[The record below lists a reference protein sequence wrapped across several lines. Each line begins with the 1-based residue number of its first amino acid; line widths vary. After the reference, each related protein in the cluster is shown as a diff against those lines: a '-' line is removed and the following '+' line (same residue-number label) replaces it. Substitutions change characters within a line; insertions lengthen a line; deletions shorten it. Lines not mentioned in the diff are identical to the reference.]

1 MSLANNDINGVCEW
15 ISRKISEARKQNY
28 VIGLS
33 GGIDSAV
40 VATLCTRAVG
50 KDRVFGIIMPIHSK
64 SEDSTLAMKLARN
77 LQIDIADIDVTSA
90 FDRWHTDF
98 LESPKIAAYLATG
111 HLKNDS
117 ETLKLLKANSMARMR
132 MMNLYGVAA
141 LCNGLVAGTT
151 NKTEAM
157 IGYFTKY
164 GDGGVDIEPIADFYK
179 TEVYEMADQL
189 EEIPEGIKKR
199 KPTAGLWDNQ
209 TDEDELG
216 MTYAQ
221 IDSALARL
229 NGSPRVAFQGFE
241 EEIIIRAREMVLNN
255 MHKAHM
261 PPVFKR
267 GGIS

>member
-1 MSLANNDINGVCEW
+1 MSLANNDINDVCGW
-15 ISRKISEARKQNY
+15 LSRKMSEARKQNY

-50 KDRVFGIIMPIHSK
+50 KDRVFGILMPIHSNA
-64 SEDSTLAMKLARN
+64 EDSILATELANN
-77 LQIDIADIDVTSA
+77 LQIDIASVDVTSA
-90 FDRWHTDF
+90 FDRWHTDL
-98 LESPKIAAYLATG
+98 LESPKIAVYLTAG
-111 HLKNDS
+111 HLKSDP
-117 ETLKLLKANSMARMR
+117 ETLKLLRANSMARMR
-132 MMNLYGVAA
+132 MMNLYSIAA
-141 LCNGLVAGTT
+141 LCNGLVVGTT

-179 TEVYEMADQL
+179 TEIYEIAEKL
-189 EEIPEGIKKR
+189 EEIPEGVKNR

-216 MTYAQ
+216 MTYDQ
-221 IDSALARL
+221 LDKALAKLSGFQGIR
-229 NGSPRVAFQGFE
+229 FQGFE
-241 EEIIIRAREMVLNN
+241 EDIVTKVREMILNN
-255 MHKAHM
+255 MHKTYL

-267 GGIS
+267 GGVS